1 MKITAPKFILFFI
14 FWFFLLLLTWCDS
27 SFKSQSN
34 QISNTDNTQNIFNS
48 QWSIQSGST
57 RSNSNRLFTWALS
70 DIEQSGLLQMREEEK
85 LARDVYTT
93 LWSKRENKIFT
104 NIIKSEQTHMTSIK
118 LILNRYS
125 IDDPVKDDSI
135 GIFTS
140 PTMQKLYDDLVAQWN
155 KSLLDALIVWAT
167 IEDLDI
173 NDLNSF
179 TKQTSNTYIIN
190 TYNNL
195 AKWSRNHIRAYVKSI
210 ISNGGT
216 YIPQYISQSQYDEI
230 IASSQENNAVWRAN
244 SVIMWNRNRR

>member
-1 MKITAPKFILFFI
+1 
-14 FWFFLLLLTWCDS
+14 
-27 SFKSQSN
+27 
-34 QISNTDNTQNIFNS
+34 
-48 QWSIQSGST
+48 
-57 RSNSNRLFTWALS
+57 
-70 DIEQSGLLQMREEEK
+70 
-85 LARDVYTT
+85 
-93 LWSKRENKIFT
+93 
-104 NIIKSEQTHMTSIK
+104 
-118 LILNRYS
+118 
-125 IDDPVKDDSI
+125 
-135 GIFTS
+135 
-140 PTMQKLYDDLVAQWN
+140 MQKLYDDLVAQWN

>member
-1 MKITAPKFILFFI
+1 
-14 FWFFLLLLTWCDS
+14 
-27 SFKSQSN
+27 
-34 QISNTDNTQNIFNS
+34 
-48 QWSIQSGST
+48 
-57 RSNSNRLFTWALS
+57 
-70 DIEQSGLLQMREEEK
+70 MREEEK

-93 LWSKRENKIFT
+93 LWSKRENQIFT
-104 NIIKSEQTHMTSIK
+104 NIIKSEQIHMIAVK
-118 LILNRYS
+118 LALEHYS
-125 IDDPVKDDSI
+125 IADPVKDDSV
-135 GIFTS
+135 GKFTS
-140 PTMQKLYDDLVAQWN
+140 SAMQKLYDDLISQWN

-216 YIPQYISQSQYDEI
+216 YKPQYISQSQYDEI
-230 IASSQENNAVWRAN
+230 IASSQENNAVWRVN
-244 SVIMWNRNRR
+244 FVGMWNRNRR